1 MLKRTLYL
9 LILGYFI
16 FSLIFCLRGP
26 YLLIVFFRGFKGPA
40 RLLRLGGAL
49 FPGSSAWAFASGLP
63 GATHGPPGAPSKVL
77 EAGSR
82 LPGGFSLLRVA
93 GVDDD
98 GDEGEFD
105 CHVFQGGAG
114 VPCMQLAVNR
124 GAEHSIHHLQQLLVV
139 LGRGTR
145 PTPPV
150 RRPYNAALG
159 PYLWLWS
166 GQPHSEGGGKS
177 KAG

>member
-1 MLKRTLYL
+1 M
-9 LILGYFI
+9 
-16 FSLIFCLRGP
+16 
-26 YLLIVFFRGFKGPA
+26 LIVFFRGFKGPA